1 MEGQKSG
8 CISPAS
14 YDFIIPLRM
23 RILMICLGNI
33 CRSPLADG
41 LLRNKVS
48 EKKLPWFVDSAGTA
62 AYHIGNP
69 PDHRMIQTAK
79 ENGIDI
85 SGLRARQFTSQDYE
99 DFDRIYVMDQS
110 NYKNVLALANS
121 NADRQKVYLLLD
133 HLYPNKQLE
142 VPDPYYGNQSDFDA
156 VFTLVN
162 EATEALISDLTN
174 DK

>member
-1 MEGQKSG
+1 MV
-8 CISPAS
+8 
-14 YDFIIPLRM
+14 
-23 RILMICLGNI
+23 CLGNI

-41 LLRNKVS
+41 ILRNKVS
-48 EKKLPWFVDSAGTA
+48 HRQLPWFVDSAGTA

-69 PDHRMIQTAK
+69 PDLRMIQTAK
-79 ENGIDI
+79 ANGIDI
-85 SGLRARQFTSQDYE
+85 SGLRARQFTPQDFE

-110 NYKNVLALANS
+110 NYKNVLAMANS
-121 NADRQKVYLLLD
+121 NADRQKVSLLLD

-142 VPDPYYGNQSDFDA
+142 VSDPYYGNQSDFDA

-162 EATEALISDLTN
+162 EATEALITDLTN

>member
-1 MEGQKSG
+1 MV
-8 CISPAS
+8 
-14 YDFIIPLRM
+14 
-23 RILMICLGNI
+23 CLGNI

-48 EKKLPWFVDSAGTA
+48 EKKLPWIVDSAGTA
-62 AYHIGNP
+62 GYHIGNP

-110 NYKNVLALANS
+110 NYNNVLRLANT

-162 EATEALISDLTN
+162 DATEALISDLTHE
-174 DK
+174 

>member
-156 VFTLVN
+156 VFALVN
-162 EATEALISDLTN
+162 KATEALISDLTN

>member
-1 MEGQKSG
+1 MV
-8 CISPAS
+8 
-14 YDFIIPLRM
+14 
-23 RILMICLGNI
+23 CLGNI

-41 LLRNKVS
+41 ILRSKVS
-48 EKKLPWFVDSAGTA
+48 EKKLPWIVDSAGTA

-79 ENGIDI
+79 SNGIDI
-85 SGLRARQFTSQDYE
+85 SDLRARQFNTKDFTA
-99 DFDRIYVMDQS
+99 FDRIYVMDQS
-110 NYKNVLALANS
+110 NYNNVLRLANT

-156 VFTLVN
+156 VFALVN
-162 EATEALISDLTN
+162 KATEALISDLTHE
-174 DK
+174 

>member
-1 MEGQKSG
+1 M
-8 CISPAS
+8 
-14 YDFIIPLRM
+14 
-23 RILMICLGNI
+23 
-33 CRSPLADG
+33 
-41 LLRNKVS
+41 
-48 EKKLPWFVDSAGTA
+48 VDSAGTA

-69 PDHRMIQTAK
+69 PDLRMIQTAK
-79 ENGIDI
+79 ANGIDI
-85 SGLRARQFTSQDYE
+85 SGLRARQFTSQDFE

-110 NYKNVLALANS
+110 NYKNVLAMANS
-121 NADRQKVYLLLD
+121 NADRQKVSLLLD

>member
-1 MEGQKSG
+1 
-8 CISPAS
+8 
-14 YDFIIPLRM
+14 M
-23 RILMICLGNI
+23 RILMVCLGNI

-41 LLRNKVS
+41 ILRNKVS
-48 EKKLPWFVDSAGTA
+48 HKQLPWFVDSAGTA

-69 PDHRMIQTAK
+69 PDLRMIQTAK
-79 ENGIDI
+79 ANGIDI
-85 SGLRARQFTSQDYE
+85 SGLRARQFTSQDFE

-110 NYKNVLALANS
+110 NYKNVLAMANS
-121 NADRQKVYLLLD
+121 NADRQKVSLLLD

-162 EATEALISDLTN
+162 EATEALITDLTN

>member
-1 MEGQKSG
+1 
-8 CISPAS
+8 
-14 YDFIIPLRM
+14 M
-23 RILMICLGNI
+23 RILMVCLGNI

-48 EKKLPWFVDSAGTA
+48 EKQLPWIVDSAGTA

-79 ENGIDI
+79 SNGIDI
-85 SGLRARQFTSQDYE
+85 SDLRARQFNTKDFTA
-99 DFDRIYVMDQS
+99 FDRIYVMDQS
-110 NYKNVLALANS
+110 NYNNVLRLANT

-156 VFTLVN
+156 VFALVN
-162 EATEALISDLTN
+162 DATEALISDLTHE
-174 DK
+174 

>member
-23 RILMICLGNI
+23 RILMVCLGNI

-62 AYHIGNP
+62 GYHIGNP
-69 PDHRMIQTAK
+69 PDLRMIQTAK
-79 ENGIDI
+79 SNGIDI
-85 SGLRARQFTSQDYE
+85 SDLRARQFNTKDFTA
-99 DFDRIYVMDQS
+99 FDRIYVMDQS
-110 NYKNVLALANS
+110 NYNNVIRLAS
-121 NADRQKVYLLLD
+121 TNADRQKVYLLLD

-162 EATEALISDLTN
+162 EATEALISDLTHE
-174 DK
+174 

>member
-1 MEGQKSG
+1 MV
-8 CISPAS
+8 
-14 YDFIIPLRM
+14 
-23 RILMICLGNI
+23 CLGNI

-41 LLRNKVS
+41 LLRDKVS
-48 EKKLPWFVDSAGTA
+48 EKKLPWIVDSAGTA

-79 ENGIDI
+79 SNGIDI
-85 SGLRARQFTSQDYE
+85 SDLRARQFNTKDFTA
-99 DFDRIYVMDQS
+99 FDRIYVMDQS
-110 NYKNVLALANS
+110 NYNNVLALANS

-156 VFTLVN
+156 VFALVN
-162 EATEALISDLTN
+162 DATEALISDLTHE
-174 DK
+174 

>member
-1 MEGQKSG
+1 M
-8 CISPAS
+8 
-14 YDFIIPLRM
+14 
-23 RILMICLGNI
+23 
-33 CRSPLADG
+33 
-41 LLRNKVS
+41 
-48 EKKLPWFVDSAGTA
+48 VDSAGTA

-69 PDHRMIQTAK
+69 PDLRMIQTAK
-79 ENGIDI
+79 ANGIDI
-85 SGLRARQFTSQDYE
+85 SGLRARQFTSQDFE

-110 NYKNVLALANS
+110 NYKNVLAMANS
-121 NADRQKVYLLLD
+121 NTDRQKVSLLLD

>member
-8 CISPAS
+8 CISPAT

-23 RILMICLGNI
+23 RILMVCLGNI

-62 AYHIGNP
+62 GYHIGNP
-69 PDHRMIQTAK
+69 PDLRMIQTAK
-79 ENGIDI
+79 SNGIDI
-85 SGLRARQFTSQDYE
+85 SDLRARQFNTKDFTA
-99 DFDRIYVMDQS
+99 FDRIYVMDQS
-110 NYKNVLALANS
+110 NYNNVLRLAS
-121 NADRQKVYLLLD
+121 TNADRQKVYLLLD

-162 EATEALISDLTN
+162 EATEALISDLTHE
-174 DK
+174 

>member
-1 MEGQKSG
+1 
-8 CISPAS
+8 
-14 YDFIIPLRM
+14 
-23 RILMICLGNI
+23 
-33 CRSPLADG
+33 
-41 LLRNKVS
+41 
-48 EKKLPWFVDSAGTA
+48 VDSAGTA
-62 AYHIGNP
+62 GYHIGNP
-69 PDHRMIQTAK
+69 PDLRMIQTAK
-79 ENGIDI
+79 TNGIDI
-85 SGLRARQFTSQDYE
+85 SGLRARQFTSKDFVA
-99 DFDRIYVMDQS
+99 FDRIYVMDQS

-121 NADRQKVYLLLD
+121 NADRQKVSLFLD

>member
-14 YDFIIPLRM
+14 YDFIVPLRM
-23 RILMICLGNI
+23 RILMVCLGNI

-41 LLRNKVS
+41 ILRSKVS
-48 EKKLPWFVDSAGTA
+48 EKDLPWIVDSAGTA

-79 ENGIDI
+79 ANGIDI
-85 SGLRARQFTSQDYE
+85 SDLRARQFTSKDFVA
-99 DFDRIYVMDQS
+99 FDRIYVMDQS
-110 NYKNVLALANS
+110 NYNNVLRLASS
-121 NADRQKVYLLLD
+121 NADRQKVNLLLD

-142 VPDPYYGNQSDFDA
+142 VPDPYYGNQSDFDE

-162 EATEALISDLTN
+162 EATEALISDLTHE
-174 DK
+174 

>member
-1 MEGQKSG
+1 
-8 CISPAS
+8 
-14 YDFIIPLRM
+14 M
-23 RILMICLGNI
+23 RILMVCLGNI

-41 LLRNKVS
+41 ILRSKVS
-48 EKKLPWFVDSAGTA
+48 EKKLPWIVDSAGTA

-79 ENGIDI
+79 SNGIDI
-85 SGLRARQFTSQDYE
+85 SDLRARQFNTKDFTA
-99 DFDRIYVMDQS
+99 FDRIYVMDQS
-110 NYKNVLALANS
+110 NYNNVLRLANT

-156 VFTLVN
+156 VFALVN
-162 EATEALISDLTN
+162 DATEALISDLTHE
-174 DK
+174 

>member
-23 RILMICLGNI
+23 RILMVCLGNI

-62 AYHIGNP
+62 GYHIGNP
-69 PDHRMIQTAK
+69 PDLRMIQTAK
-79 ENGIDI
+79 SNGIDI
-85 SGLRARQFTSQDYE
+85 SDLRARQFNTKDFTA
-99 DFDRIYVMDQS
+99 FDRIYVMDQS

-121 NADRQKVYLLLD
+121 NADRQKVSLFLD
-133 HLYPNKQLE
+133 HLYPNEQLE

>member
-1 MEGQKSG
+1 
-8 CISPAS
+8 
-14 YDFIIPLRM
+14 M
-23 RILMICLGNI
+23 RILMVCLGNI

-69 PDHRMIQTAK
+69 PDLRMIQTAK
-79 ENGIDI
+79 SNGIDI
-85 SGLRARQFTSQDYE
+85 SDLRARQFTSQDYE

-121 NADRQKVYLLLD
+121 NADRQKVSLFLD
-133 HLYPNKQLE
+133 HLYPNEQLE

-162 EATEALISDLTN
+162 EATEALISDLTHE
-174 DK
+174 

>member
-1 MEGQKSG
+1 M
-8 CISPAS
+8 
-14 YDFIIPLRM
+14 
-23 RILMICLGNI
+23 
-33 CRSPLADG
+33 
-41 LLRNKVS
+41 
-48 EKKLPWFVDSAGTA
+48 VDSAGTA

-69 PDHRMIQTAK
+69 PDLRMIQTAK
-79 ENGIDI
+79 ANGIDI
-85 SGLRARQFTSQDYE
+85 SGLRARQFTSQDFE

-110 NYKNVLALANS
+110 NYKNVLAMANS
-121 NADRQKVYLLLD
+121 NTDRQKVSLLLD

-142 VPDPYYGNQSDFDA
+142 VPDPYYGNQSDFDE

>member
-1 MEGQKSG
+1 
-8 CISPAS
+8 
-14 YDFIIPLRM
+14 M
-23 RILMICLGNI
+23 RILMVCLGNI

-121 NADRQKVYLLLD
+121 NADRQKVSLFLD
-133 HLYPNKQLE
+133 HLYPNEQLE

>member
-1 MEGQKSG
+1 M
-8 CISPAS
+8 
-14 YDFIIPLRM
+14 
-23 RILMICLGNI
+23 
-33 CRSPLADG
+33 
-41 LLRNKVS
+41 
-48 EKKLPWFVDSAGTA
+48 VDSAGTA

-69 PDHRMIQTAK
+69 PDLRMIQTAK
-79 ENGIDI
+79 ANGIDI
-85 SGLRARQFTSQDYE
+85 SGLRARQFTSQDFE

-110 NYKNVLALANS
+110 NYKNVLAMANS
-121 NADRQKVYLLLD
+121 NAHRQKVSLLLD

>member
-1 MEGQKSG
+1 
-8 CISPAS
+8 
-14 YDFIIPLRM
+14 M
-23 RILMICLGNI
+23 RILMVCLGNI

-62 AYHIGNP
+62 GYHIGNP
-69 PDHRMIQTAK
+69 PDLRMIQTAK
-79 ENGIDI
+79 SNGIDI
-85 SGLRARQFTSQDYE
+85 SDLRARQFNTKDFTA
-99 DFDRIYVMDQS
+99 FDRIYVMDQS
-110 NYKNVLALANS
+110 NYNNVLALANS

-162 EATEALISDLTN
+162 EATEALISDLTHE
-174 DK
+174 

>member
-1 MEGQKSG
+1 MV
-8 CISPAS
+8 
-14 YDFIIPLRM
+14 
-23 RILMICLGNI
+23 CLGNI

-41 LLRNKVS
+41 ILRNKVS
-48 EKKLPWFVDSAGTA
+48 HKQLPWFVDSAGTA

-69 PDHRMIQTAK
+69 PDLRMIQTAK
-79 ENGIDI
+79 ANGIDI
-85 SGLRARQFTSQDYE
+85 SGLRARQFTSQDFE

-121 NADRQKVYLLLD
+121 NADRQKVSLFLD

>member
-1 MEGQKSG
+1 MV
-8 CISPAS
+8 
-14 YDFIIPLRM
+14 
-23 RILMICLGNI
+23 CLGNI

-69 PDHRMIQTAK
+69 PDLRMIQTAK
-79 ENGIDI
+79 SNGIDI
-85 SGLRARQFTSQDYE
+85 SDLRARQFTSQDYE

-162 EATEALISDLTN
+162 EATEALISDLTHE
-174 DK
+174 

>member
-1 MEGQKSG
+1 
-8 CISPAS
+8 
-14 YDFIIPLRM
+14 M
-23 RILMICLGNI
+23 RILMVCLGNI

-41 LLRNKVS
+41 ILRNKVS
-48 EKKLPWFVDSAGTA
+48 EKKLPWIVDSAGTA

-79 ENGIDI
+79 DNGIDI
-85 SGLRARQFTSQDYE
+85 SGLRARQFNTKDFTA
-99 DFDRIYVMDQS
+99 FDRIYVMDQS
-110 NYKNVLALANS
+110 NYNNVIRLASTNS
-121 NADRQKVYLLLD
+121 DRQKVYLLLD

-162 EATEALISDLTN
+162 EATEALISDLTHE
-174 DK
+174 

>member
-1 MEGQKSG
+1 MV
-8 CISPAS
+8 
-14 YDFIIPLRM
+14 
-23 RILMICLGNI
+23 CLGNI

-41 LLRNKVS
+41 ILRNKVS
-48 EKKLPWFVDSAGTA
+48 HKQLPWFVDSAGTA

-69 PDHRMIQTAK
+69 PDLRMIQTAK
-79 ENGIDI
+79 ANGIDI
-85 SGLRARQFTSQDYE
+85 SGLRARQFTPQDFE

-110 NYKNVLALANS
+110 NYKNVLAMANS
-121 NADRQKVYLLLD
+121 NADRQKVSLLLD

-162 EATEALISDLTN
+162 EATDALITDLTN

>member
-1 MEGQKSG
+1 
-8 CISPAS
+8 
-14 YDFIIPLRM
+14 M
-23 RILMICLGNI
+23 RILMVCLGNI

-79 ENGIDI
+79 ANGIDI
-85 SGLRARQFTSQDYE
+85 SELRARQFNTKDFTA
-99 DFDRIYVMDQS
+99 FDRIYVMDQS
-110 NYKNVLALANS
+110 NYNNVLRLANT
-121 NADRQKVYLLLD
+121 NADRQKVYLLLN

-156 VFTLVN
+156 VFALVN
-162 EATEALISDLTN
+162 DATEALISDLTHE
-174 DK
+174 

>member
-1 MEGQKSG
+1 
-8 CISPAS
+8 
-14 YDFIIPLRM
+14 M
-23 RILMICLGNI
+23 RILMVCLGNI

-41 LLRNKVS
+41 ILRNKVS
-48 EKKLPWFVDSAGTA
+48 HKQLPWFVDSAGTA

-69 PDHRMIQTAK
+69 PDLRMIQTAK
-79 ENGIDI
+79 ANGIDI
-85 SGLRARQFTSQDYE
+85 SGLRARQFTPQDFE

-110 NYKNVLALANS
+110 NYKNVLAMANS
-121 NADRQKVYLLLD
+121 NADRQKVSLLLD

-162 EATEALISDLTN
+162 EATDALITDLTN

>member
-1 MEGQKSG
+1 
-8 CISPAS
+8 
-14 YDFIIPLRM
+14 M
-23 RILMICLGNI
+23 RILMVCLGNI

-41 LLRNKVS
+41 ILRSKVS
-48 EKKLPWFVDSAGTA
+48 EKKLPWIVDSAGTA

-79 ENGIDI
+79 SNGIDI
-85 SGLRARQFTSQDYE
+85 SDLRARQFNTKDFTA
-99 DFDRIYVMDQS
+99 FDRIYVMDQS
-110 NYKNVLALANS
+110 NYNNVLRLANT

-156 VFTLVN
+156 VFALVN
-162 EATEALISDLTN
+162 KATEALISDLTHE
-174 DK
+174 

>member
-14 YDFIIPLRM
+14 YDFIVPLHM
-23 RILMICLGNI
+23 RILMVCLGNI

-41 LLRNKVS
+41 ILRNKVS
-48 EKKLPWFVDSAGTA
+48 HKQLPWMVDSAGTA

-69 PDHRMIQTAK
+69 PDLRMIQTAK
-79 ENGIDI
+79 SNGIDI
-85 SGLRARQFTSQDYE
+85 SGLRARQFTSRDFE

-110 NYKNVLALANS
+110 NYKNVLAMASS
-121 NADRQKVYLLLD
+121 NAHWQKVSLLLD

>member
-1 MEGQKSG
+1 
-8 CISPAS
+8 
-14 YDFIIPLRM
+14 M
-23 RILMICLGNI
+23 RILMVCLGNI

-41 LLRNKVS
+41 ILRNKVS
-48 EKKLPWFVDSAGTA
+48 HRQLPWFVDSAGTA

-69 PDHRMIQTAK
+69 PDLRMIQTAK
-79 ENGIDI
+79 ANGIDI
-85 SGLRARQFTSQDYE
+85 SGLRARQFTPQDFE

-110 NYKNVLALANS
+110 NYKNVLAMANS
-121 NADRQKVYLLLD
+121 NADRQKVSLLLD

-142 VPDPYYGNQSDFDA
+142 VSDPYYGNQSDFDA

-162 EATEALISDLTN
+162 EATEALITDLTN